1 MRCVWW
7 CAHNT
12 CTHTFRNYLHDRYL
26 CANYKTF
33 ISSCSAIFQQWRS
46 HQQLKPHIPNAQ
58 VPEQKASRVHHTYTH
73 TCKRF
78 IWWFWC
84 FCAAAATP
92 GIRAWVASVH
102 MSVNSRLCVYLR
114 SWLETPN
121 ATQQQQQQK
130 NIVRSSYWTHMYKFF
145 VCLNLILKHANNNMS

>member
-1 MRCVWW
+1 MMRTQ
-7 CAHNT
+7 NMY
-12 CTHTFRNYLHDRYL
+12 THTFSNYLHDRYL

-46 HQQLKPHIPNAQ
+46 HQQHKPHTKCTSAQ
-58 VPEQKASRVHHTYTH
+58 ALAHTHTTLLRIKASRVHH

-78 IWWFWC
+78 IWWFWR

-102 MSVNSRLCVYLR
+102 MSVNSRVCVYLR

-121 ATQQQQQQK
+121 ATQQQKQLK
-130 NIVRSSYWTHMYKFF
+130 NIVRSSYWTHTCTSSSY
-145 VCLNLILKHANNNMS
+145 VWIWY